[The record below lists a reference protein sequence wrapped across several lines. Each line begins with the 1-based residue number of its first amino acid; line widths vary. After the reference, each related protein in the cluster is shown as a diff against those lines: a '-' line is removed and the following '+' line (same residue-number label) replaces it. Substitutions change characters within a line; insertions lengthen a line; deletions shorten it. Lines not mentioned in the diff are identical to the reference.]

1 MEIFLEEG
9 KFSFNFE
16 KIKSVNIVKTN
27 ALFFSKV
34 TVEYHIHI
42 YTCSL
47 VSKYMKYLYILVPRV
62 KIMIHF

>member
-1 MEIFLEEG
+1 MGIFLE
-9 KFSFNFE
+9 KE
-16 KIKSVNIVKTN
+16 KLVLILKNKKCQHSKNKCIV
-27 ALFFSKV
+27 FSKV

-42 YTCSL
+42 NTCSL